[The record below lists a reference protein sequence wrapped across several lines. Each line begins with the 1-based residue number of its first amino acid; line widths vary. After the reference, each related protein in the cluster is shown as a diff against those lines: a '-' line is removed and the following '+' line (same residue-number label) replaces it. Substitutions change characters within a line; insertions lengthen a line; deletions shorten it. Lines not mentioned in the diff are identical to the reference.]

1 MATPKNII
9 TTIERITPARAEE
22 LLANNTNNR
31 HLRKSKV
38 STWALQ
44 MQAGFWRAD
53 SNDAILVA
61 EDGEL
66 LNGQHRLHAV
76 IEAGI
81 PVNMA
86 IRYGASKEIY
96 PVLDQGLSRTTAD
109 FVDVPNKNVV
119 TGAARSMAAIKH
131 GGRLATALYGKMP
144 TANAATVPNEWVFDE
159 INENNEEYQQ
169 AVMCARRFRNAIGKC
184 RMATVT
190 FIIMFTKYLDPNSEI
205 TEFLGDACSKR
216 PESDAS
222 VVLKET
228 LLRRNAKNVSTSA
241 KDLTAI
247 ILYAYEKYQA
257 GSETTII
264 KAPAA
269 LKTFDLYDQLA
280 RIKYE
285 KKVGK

>member
-1 MATPKNII
+1 MATPKNIV

-22 LLANNTNNR
+22 LLANNSNNR

-38 STWALQ
+38 STYALQ

-76 IEAGI
+76 VEAGI

-86 IRYGASKEIY
+86 IRYGASKDIY
-96 PVLDQGLSRTTAD
+96 PVLDQGLARTTAD
-109 FVDVPNKNVV
+109 FLDVPNKNVV
-119 TGAARSMAAIKH
+119 TGAARSMAAVKH
-131 GGRLATALYGKMP
+131 GARLASALQGKM
-144 TANAATVPNEWVFDE
+144 TGGSATVPNEWVFAEVDE
-159 INENNEEYQQ
+159 NSEEYQQ
-169 AVMCARRFRNAIGKC
+169 AVMYARRFRNAVGKC
-184 RMATVT
+184 RIAIVT
-190 FIIMFTKYLDPNSEI
+190 FSIVFSKYLDPSSEI
-205 TEFLGDACSKR
+205 TEFLDDVCSKR

-228 LLRRNAKNVSTSA
+228 LLRRNAKNVFTGA

-247 ILYAYEKYQA
+247 ILYAYEKYQT
-257 GSETTII
+257 GSEATII

-269 LKTFDLYDQLA
+269 LKTFDLYDRLA
-280 RIKYE
+280 RNKYE
-285 KKVGK
+285 KKAGL